1 MTQPINFIGWLLGEL
16 NLLTKTK
23 DAELALESL
32 KESRRTLATRQA
44 KLEAKLADPEHSAT
58 FLNTLKSEIANVA
71 ADIDLRSEQINELNQ
86 KIAAADLDNKAKT
99 RFDYLQTMIEAK
111 VMFSYTILK
120 KLSSNDKFLLLLKI
134 ALKILLEESVTARV
148 ETFSLSSEVED
159 LRGELDDLQR
169 QHDEALHELSNNNLE
184 VNFY

>member
-1 MTQPINFIGWLLGEL
+1 M
-16 NLLTKTK
+16 LTKTK
-23 DAELALESL
+23 EAELALESL

-44 KLEAKLADPEHSAT
+44 KLEAKLADPEHNAI

-120 KLSSNDKFLLLLKI
+120 KAI
-134 ALKILLEESVTARV
+134 V
-148 ETFSLSSEVED
+148 
-159 LRGELDDLQR
+159 
-169 QHDEALHELSNNNLE
+169 
-184 VNFY
+184 

>member
-1 MTQPINFIGWLLGEL
+1 MGEL

-44 KLEAKLADPEHSAT
+44 KLEAKLLDPDHNST
-58 FLNTLKSEIANVA
+58 FINTLKSEIANIA
-71 ADIDLRSEQINELNQ
+71 ADIDMRSEQINELNQ

-111 VMFSYTILK
+111 VMFSNIIFKNNHLMTKFY
-120 KLSSNDKFLLLLKI
+120 KLY
-134 ALKILLEESVTARV
+134 R
-148 ETFSLSSEVED
+148 
-159 LRGELDDLQR
+159 
-169 QHDEALHELSNNNLE
+169 LH
-184 VNFY
+184 

>member
-1 MTQPINFIGWLLGEL
+1 M
-16 NLLTKTK
+16 LTKTK

-99 RFDYLQTMIEAK
+99 RFDYLPVIFRQ
-111 VMFSYTILK
+111 
-120 KLSSNDKFLLLLKI
+120 LLKI
-134 ALKILLEESVTARV
+134 KLC
-148 ETFSLSSEVED
+148 F
-159 LRGELDDLQR
+159 LR
-169 QHDEALHELSNNNLE
+169 
-184 VNFY
+184 